1 MTSLPNRHNN
11 RWNVNEVLTLEREY
25 ELLRMNIQDI
35 STNHERTVD
44 AILFKLQREGIITNW
59 NEARG
64 YQNFVDEQLKQTIIN
79 GSLED
84 DADEDDE
91 DYYPD
96 ESMLAQRVS
105 SLETSVN
112 DIKEMLTT
120 LLNKSSATTKT
131 SRLHY

>member
-120 LLNKSSATTKT
+120 LLNKSSTTTKT